1 MRLWD
6 AMIVEI
12 CFPNIKTNFGFG
24 ILVVS
29 FHILVVP
36 AVFVPSRSFSFLPFS
51 FSAFTFAVLFSFQFI
66 HICTLFHFYRRTFY
80 ICRIIAIMSLNS
92 ACQKAGLYHP
102 FCK

>member
-12 CFPNIKTNFGFG
+12 CFTNIKTNFGFG

-36 AVFVPSRSFSFLPFS
+36 AVFVPSRSFSFLIFLSQHLLSLYYFPFNLFIYVLS
-51 FSAFTFAVLFSFQFI
+51 FIFTDERFI
-66 HICTLFHFYRRTFY
+66 FIE
-80 ICRIIAIMSLNS
+80 
-92 ACQKAGLYHP
+92 
-102 FCK
+102 